1 MRLIQRAL
9 ARLGQRRCHEARF
22 HLVRHHR
29 TAVEQLH
36 LRLTQ
41 RAAIGRVQRFRC
53 NVLRLLDRT
62 ERGLAVVLVF
72 AHELVQSARRPRTRI
87 VFECGNAVDQVAALA
102 LYISGAEQAVLQIR
116 VIQQIAQ
123 QTDHTGGQTVGS
135 RCISLINTVG
145 QKADAQVLALLAHC
159 GFNTRTVQLVKR
171 GAERLHVV
179 QPGRAAA
186 QNLRQTR
193 AQRGILAAERQ
204 HQHRTQHCPL
214 KLRCGHAGEIDSRTQ
229 RFSGHLLHNFPRFRK
244 SLSNGLYY
252 TVYAGVT
259 QT

>member
-1 MRLIQRAL
+1 MRLVQHTL

-29 TAVEQLH
+29 AAVEQLH

-41 RAAIGRVQRFRC
+41 RTAIGRVQRFRC
-53 NVLRLLDRT
+53 NALRLLGRA
-62 ERGLAVVLVF
+62 ERGLAIVLVF
-72 AHELVQSARRPRTRI
+72 AHDLVQPARRPRTRI
-87 VFECGNAVDQVAALA
+87 VFECSNTVDQVSAFA
-102 LYISGAEQAVLQIR
+102 LYIGGAEQAVLQIR
-116 VIQQIAQ
+116 VVQQIAQ
-123 QTDHTGGQTVGS
+123 QTDHTGGQAVGS
-135 RCISLINTVG
+135 RCISLINTIG
-145 QKADAQVLALLAHC
+145 QKADAQVFALLAHC
-159 GFNTRTVQLVKR
+159 GFDTGAVQLVER

-252 TVYAGVT
+252 TVYVGVT